1 MNHKHNAPTVFVVD
15 DDQEV
20 RESLELLLLA
30 ERIQVE
36 TYESAQ
42 AFLDRRENGA
52 HGCLVLDVRMP
63 GMSGVELLEQL
74 SKRNCCL
81 PTIMISASSDKQTR
95 HRATRAGAIDF
106 IHKPYET
113 KQLLRRIQQTLDSV
127 ERNGKQEL

>member
-1 MNHKHNAPTVFVVD
+1 MNQNNNAPTVFVVD
-15 DDQEV
+15 DDEEV

-42 AFLDRRENGA
+42 AFLDRREYGA
-52 HGCLVLDVRMP
+52 HGCMVLDVRMP
-63 GMSGVELLEQL
+63 GMTGVELLEKLAQ
-74 SKRNCCL
+74 RNCRL

-106 IHKPYET
+106 IHKPYDT
-113 KQLLRRIQQTLDSV
+113 KQLLRRIQQMLESV
-127 ERNGKQEL
+127 ERNGKEEL